1 LYKLWG
7 KNYMTVK
14 HAIIF
19 IIILCFISISAVSA
33 SDDAITENITLAND
47 EINLEVSDNQNN
59 R

>member
-1 LYKLWG
+1 
-7 KNYMTVK
+7 MTVK

-47 EINLEVSDNQNN
+47 EINLEVSNNQNN